1 MAGVMKLM
9 ASIAIV
15 AIATVATLL
24 VFDVIPPGVF
34 SDVVKKV
41 LLAGIIIALATAA
54 ITFIVRLG
62 K

>member
-9 ASIAIV
+9 ASLAIV
-15 AIATVATLL
+15 AIAAVAMLL

-34 SDVVKKV
+34 SDVVKKI
-41 LLAGIIIALATAA
+41 LLSGIIIALASAA
-54 ITFIVRLG
+54 IAFITRLG